1 MVKPTRALI
10 AVIGLAAAAMLAGCG
25 GDEAEKLSTSTTSTE
40 AKTTTTEASDDKV
53 DEQGADQSG
62 LPSWQRTANPF
73 RDRIGETIEFE
84 CDPDAVAAWQA
95 LGWKRAGVTTATKT
109 KKESSNG

>member
-1 MVKPTRALI
+1 MA
-10 AVIGLAAAAMLAGCG
+10 
-25 GDEAEKLSTSTTSTE
+25 
-40 AKTTTTEASDDKV
+40 DKV
-53 DEQGADQSG
+53 RLVHPDTGG
-62 LPSWQRTANPF
+62 
-73 RDRIGETIEFE
+73 EFE